1 MKKIKRLDICVI
13 DPNQAEKEN
22 FFMKATLGE
31 TKNKF
36 FNFMFDQS
44 EELT

>member
-13 DPNQAEKEN
+13 DPNQAEKET
-22 FFMKATLGE
+22 FLWKQFLE